1 MPAETLAQ
9 DFIAGVKQSLMD
21 DPASGPEAFAETFA
35 DPSSAFTDAES
46 VIAGAKAIL
55 INEIAKEP
63 SLRKEIRKTFR
74 TFGAVT
80 VRPTEKGVQ
89 VIDVLHPYHVRC
101 YSTFECVSYSLL
113 KNRFFWLQ
121 SFKYLLDKPMDPL
134 IQSAQFLQILA
145 AEGEGLV
152 VVDIHIQKESLRKLT
167 QEFYNVYLSDLTSA
181 DATAWNKI
189 REEVIMEVLQQHL
202 LPLGA
207 RWTREWLK
215 EVEEEFICA
224 RCAARLE
231 ERVEVAPYQAKGQ
244 EKGDV
249 PRVLA
254 ISHGRGDMKRDWT
267 HMVMVNQRGRFINH
281 DKVFDLQLGDTRKD
295 LHDYIKKFKPDV
307 VVVGGFTPATLR
319 LQFQVRQ
326 AIKEVVDERLKDIRD
341 DEDLTTEEQ
350 QEATDK
356 AGIKV
361 IYVHDDVAR
370 LFQNSKRANAEFGE
384 LTLVARYCLGLARY
398 VQSPLL
404 EFASLGQD
412 LTAITYDSNQRLV
425 RTIDFVIRVEL
436 WKFPR

>member
-1 MPAETLAQ
+1 M
-9 DFIAGVKQSLMD
+9 
-21 DPASGPEAFAETFA
+21 
-35 DPSSAFTDAES
+35 
-46 VIAGAKAIL
+46 
-55 INEIAKEP
+55 
-63 SLRKEIRKTFR
+63 
-74 TFGAVT
+74 
-80 VRPTEKGVQ
+80 
-89 VIDVLHPYHVRC
+89 
-101 YSTFECVSYSLL
+101 
-113 KNRFFWLQ
+113 Q
-121 SFKYLLDKPMDPL
+121 SFKYLLDKPIEPL
-134 IQSAQFLQILA
+134 VRSAQFLQILA
-145 AEGEGLV
+145 AEGEGLI

-231 ERVEVAPYQAKGQ
+231 ERIEVAPYQAKGQ

-254 ISHGRGDMKRDWT
+254 ISHGRGDVKRDWT

-281 DKVFDLQLGDTRKD
+281 DKLFDLQLSDTKKE
-295 LHDYIKKFKPDV
+295 LHSYIVKFKPDV
-307 VVVGGFTPATLR
+307 IVVGGFTPSTLR
-319 LQFQVRQ
+319 LQFQVRHTV
-326 AIKEVVDERLKDIRD
+326 KEVVDERQENIRK
-341 DEDLTTEEQ
+341 DEDLTTEER
-350 QEATDK
+350 QEAHEK
-356 AGIKV
+356 AEIKI

-398 VQSPLL
+398 VQSPLC

-412 LTAITYDSNQRLV
+412 LTAITYDTNQRLV
-425 RTIDFVIRVEL
+425 RFLNTAPAGRTDKGLMIAL
-436 WKFPR
+436 NL